1 MTQQEFEK
9 LTGTE
14 VCSSTY
20 DYIQRVYMAAGNME
34 KKEFCEDWKDG
45 YVSESKIVSYLTNEV
60 EISRTTISNYEKQIK
75 NDQACHQGFVD
86 QMVDFLVYEAEHY
99 SAPVLRDKAIKIVGV
114 REYLRRKIVAGFELW
129 KEDRE
134 ALDEILKTK

>member
-60 EISRTTISNYEKQIK
+60 EIYRATISNYENQLE
-75 NDQACHQGFVD
+75 NDANSLKTLIDSF
-86 QMVDFLVYEAEHY
+86 VDFLVYEAEHY
-99 SAPVLRDKAIKIVGV
+99 SATALRDKAIKLVGV

-134 ALDEILKTK
+134 TLDEILKTK